1 MISIFH
7 DAMRRI
13 YGDIPNVM
21 IGDSLF
27 GSYDWDMISFA
38 GSPSLSAPWDSHKIT
53 NRSYGTMILK
63 IPVPEYVLTGSC
75 NPGEG
80 GSCNYSLR
88 DQNKGRVIGIEG
100 NNYQYREFP
109 VYGEEVFNRGLGDIA
124 FAYRTVNIDSKKI
137 VPTANEVRPANIAV
151 KFYIRSR

>member
-1 MISIFH
+1 
-7 DAMRRI
+7 MRRI
-13 YGDIPNVM
+13 HGDIPNVM

-53 NRSYGTMILK
+53 NRSYGTK
-63 IPVPEYVLTGSC
+63 VVNIPVPEYVLKGSC

-80 GSCNYSLR
+80 GSCNYSLH
-88 DQNKGRVIGIEG
+88 DLNKGKVIGIGG
-100 NNYQYREFP
+100 NDYRNREFP
-109 VYGEEVFNRGLGDIA
+109 GSAIVSSGLGNVG
-124 FAYRTVNIDSKKI
+124 FVYRTVNIDSKKI

-151 KFYIRSR
+151 KFYIRSK